1 MEREKEQKSG
11 ALQRVVS
18 AVGGVVCVLLGL
30 LLICNLTIIIK
41 GTLRPEQPPSVLG
54 VTPFVVKSGSMS
66 GSREGHLEVGD
77 LILVASVE
85 PQKLQVGDV
94 IAFMEGKIIV
104 THRII
109 DVETGEEGTL
119 RFRTQGDANNSPDVE
134 PVPEENIV
142 GICRGRIPRV
152 GDFALFLQTPL
163 GMLLFIGVPVLGFI
177 AYDVIRRQRYANEE
191 RKQTAEME
199 AEIER
204 LRALAGEKAKTGEAP
219 AQTEDKD

>member
-1 MEREKEQKSG
+1 MEREKERKSG
-11 ALQRVVS
+11 ALQPVLS
-18 AVGGVVCVLLGL
+18 AAGGIVCVLLGL

-41 GTLRPEQPPSVLG
+41 GTLRPEQPPSVFG

-66 GSREGHLEVGD
+66 GSREGHIEVGD
-77 LILVASVE
+77 LILVGRAE
-85 PQKLQVGDV
+85 PQELQVGDV
-94 IAFMEGKIIV
+94 IAFTEGKIIV

-109 DVETGEEGTL
+109 GVETGEGGTL
-119 RFRTQGDANNSPDVE
+119 LFRTQGDANNSPDVE

-163 GMLLFIGVPVLGFI
+163 GMLLFVGIPVLGFI
-177 AYDVIRRQRYANEE
+177 GYDVIRRQRYANEE

-204 LRALAGEKAKTGEAP
+204 LRALAGEKVQAREVP
-219 AQTEDKD
+219 AQSEDKD